1 MSRIEYY
8 DETRRQIDLL
18 TRMIDLG
25 YTQSFIE
32 GEIKKVLEKRHGA
45 KEDVSENCYKCA
57 LRHTCSLFSAM
68 INEAFNDNT
77 VSHKL
82 WCMNYTCQ
90 DCPLEKGATCREGI
104 VRGCIDNP
112 DEEK

>member
-1 MSRIEYY
+1 MSRIEHY

-45 KEDVSENCYKCA
+45 KEEVSENCY
-57 LRHTCSLFSAM
+57 
-68 INEAFNDNT
+68 
-77 VSHKL
+77 
-82 WCMNYTCQ
+82 YTCQ